1 MKVSELIEK
10 LREFNPMAEVCVR
23 ADDRRI
29 ALKGI
34 YTWTSH
40 DGESPG
46 NYDMTKSKMFTPRVT
61 LDTDDNDFEIIC
73 TD

>member
-1 MKVSELIEK
+1 MKVGELMEK
-10 LREFNPMAEVCVR
+10 LREFNPMAEVRVR

-34 YTWTSH
+34 CTWTSH

-46 NYDMTKSKMFTPRVT
+46 NYDMAKSKMFTPRVT
-61 LDTDDNDFEIIC
+61 LDTDDNDSEIIC